1 MENGQAMST
10 GQGAEELIIER
21 AGPVTRLQLNRPAR
35 GNALNAGLVLALSA
49 AVASAARDGTR
60 LLVIEGAGP
69 SFCSGFDLGGLD
81 RQSDGDLALR
91 FLQAEGMLQAVHHFP
106 GETLALAHGRV
117 FGAGADL
124 FGACAR
130 RIAAPGTTFRFP
142 GVRFGVVLG
151 TRRLGAIV
159 GAGAARRLILDGIEL
174 DADTAIAHGFASE
187 IIAQS
192 AWQERQSAIFA
203 SFGLLAPQTHDA
215 ISRCLRPDTRAQ
227 DMADLAASVARPGLK
242 QRIESY
248 KSEIGNRS

>member
-1 MENGQAMST
+1 MNIA
-10 GQGAEELIIER
+10 QGASELIIEQ
-21 AGPVTRLQLNRPAR
+21 AGPVTRLELNRPAR
-35 GNALNAGLVLALSA
+35 GNALSAGVVLALRD

-60 LLVIEGAGP
+60 LLVLAGSGA

-91 FLQAEGMLQAVHHFP
+91 FLQAEELLQAVHHFP

-159 GAGAARRLILDGIEL
+159 GPQARRLILDGIEI
-174 DADTAIAHGFASE
+174 DADTALANGFASE
-187 IIAQS
+187 IAARA
-192 AWQERQSAIFA
+192 AWPERQSAILA
-203 SFGLLAPQTHDA
+203 GLGLVAPETRKA
-215 ISRCLRPDTRAQ
+215 ISRCLRADTRAQ

-242 QRIESY
+242 QRIETY

>member
-1 MENGQAMST
+1 MNVAQDAS
-10 GQGAEELIIER
+10 ELIVER
-21 AGPVTRLQLNRPAR
+21 EGPVTRLQLNRPAR
-35 GNALNAGLVLALSA
+35 GNALSAGLVLNLRD
-49 AVASAARDGTR
+49 AVADAARDGTR
-60 LLVIEGAGP
+60 LLVLTGGGA

-91 FLQAEGMLQAVHHFP
+91 FLQAEEMLQAVHHFP

-159 GAGAARRLILDGIEL
+159 GLQAARRLILDGIEL
-174 DADTAIAHGFASE
+174 DADTAIANGFASE
-187 IIAQS
+187 IAAPA
-192 AWQERQSAIFA
+192 AWPERQSAIFA
-203 SFGLLAPQTHDA
+203 NLGLLAPQTHEA

-242 QRIESY
+242 QRIETY
-248 KSEIGNRS
+248 KSAIGNRS

>member
-1 MENGQAMST
+1 MNIA
-10 GQGAEELIIER
+10 QGASELIVEQ
-21 AGPVTRLQLNRPAR
+21 AGPVTRLLLNRPGR
-35 GNALNAGLVLALSA
+35 GNALSAGLVLALLDALARA
-49 AVASAARDGTR
+49 AADGTR
-60 LLVIEGAGP
+60 LLVLEGEGP

-91 FLQAEGMLQAVHHFP
+91 FLQAEELLQAVHHFP

-159 GAGAARRLILDGIEL
+159 GPQAARRLILDGIEI
-174 DADTAIAHGFASE
+174 DADTALANGFASE
-187 IIAQS
+187 IAAQA
-192 AWQERQSAIFA
+192 AWPERRSAILA
-203 SFGLLAPQTHDA
+203 GLGLVAPETREA
-215 ISRCLRPDTRAQ
+215 ISRCLRADTRAQ

-242 QRIESY
+242 QRIETY